1 MTVDDRLAIV
11 GSANWDIRS
20 LYSNYETNLA
30 VYDSRFVTHIKL
42 LMLEDLHASREVNLT
57 AFKNRP
63 IVHRYLEN
71 LCGLFSP
78 LL

>member
-1 MTVDDRLAIV
+1 
-11 GSANWDIRS
+11 
-20 LYSNYETNLA
+20 LA